1 METSL
6 LTEVTSQREEDLEL
20 VLHSRLGSRIRNL
33 RVLLRPNGIVLQ
45 GYACTYHAKQLAQ
58 HAVMEATRLPL
69 LANDI
74 EVR

>member
-6 LTEVTSQREEDLEL
+6 LTKVTSQTEEDLEL
-20 VLHSRLGSRIRNL
+20 VLYSRLGSRIRDL

-45 GYACTYHAKQLAQ
+45 GYAATYHAKQLAQ
-58 HAVMEATRLPL
+58 HAVMEATRMPL

>member
-20 VLHSRLGSRIRNL
+20 VLHSRLGSRIRDL

-45 GYACTYHAKQLAQ
+45 GYASTYHAKQLAQ
-58 HAVMEATRLPL
+58 HAAMEATRLPL

>member
-20 VLHSRLGSRIRNL
+20 VLYSRLGSRIRDL

-45 GYACTYHAKQLAQ
+45 GYAATYHAKQLAQ

>member
-20 VLHSRLGSRIRNL
+20 LLHSRLGSRIREL
-33 RVLLRPNGIVLQ
+33 RVVLRPNGIVLQ
-45 GYACTYHAKQLAQ
+45 GYATTYHAKQLAQ

>member
-20 VLHSRLGSRIRNL
+20 VLHSRLGSRIRDL

-45 GYACTYHAKQLAQ
+45 GYAATYHAKQLAQ

>member
-20 VLHSRLGSRIRNL
+20 VLHSRLGSRIRDL

-45 GYACTYHAKQLAQ
+45 GYAATYHAKQLAE